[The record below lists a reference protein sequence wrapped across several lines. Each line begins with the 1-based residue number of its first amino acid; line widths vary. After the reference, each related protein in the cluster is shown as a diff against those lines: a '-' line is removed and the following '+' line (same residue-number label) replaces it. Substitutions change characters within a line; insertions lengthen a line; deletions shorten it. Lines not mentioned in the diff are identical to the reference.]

1 VKESFYTCFNKEVR
15 IESNFRTYG
24 SETNMEQGI
33 LDGNQQHVVEINWPE
48 LAGIYE
54 VEFNEMWGSST
65 LSFDKVNSNIST
77 RKIDNTT
84 HVIDINGKTPEAR
97 SKCL

>member
-1 VKESFYTCFNKEVR
+1 
-15 IESNFRTYG
+15 
-24 SETNMEQGI
+24 MEQGI

-84 HVIDINGKTPEAR
+84 HVIDINGGKTPEAR

>member
-1 VKESFYTCFNKEVR
+1 
-15 IESNFRTYG
+15 
-24 SETNMEQGI
+24 MEQGI

-65 LSFDKVNSNIST
+65 LSFDKVNF
-77 RKIDNTT
+77 
-84 HVIDINGKTPEAR
+84 
-97 SKCL
+97 

>member
-1 VKESFYTCFNKEVR
+1 
-15 IESNFRTYG
+15 
-24 SETNMEQGI
+24 MEQGI

-65 LSFDKVNSNIST
+65 LSFDKVNSNIILVKSIIQHMLLILT
-77 RKIDNTT
+77 VKQ
-84 HVIDINGKTPEAR
+84 
-97 SKCL
+97 

>member
-1 VKESFYTCFNKEVR
+1 
-15 IESNFRTYG
+15 
-24 SETNMEQGI
+24 MEQGI

-77 RKIDNTT
+77 RKIDTTT